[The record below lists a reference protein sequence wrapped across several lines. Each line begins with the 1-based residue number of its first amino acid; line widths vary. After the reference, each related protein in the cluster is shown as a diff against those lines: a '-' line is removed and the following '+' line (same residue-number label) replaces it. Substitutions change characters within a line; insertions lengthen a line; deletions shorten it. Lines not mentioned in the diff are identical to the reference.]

1 MEEFKKNKIIILET
15 RIGIYPT
22 PVNAIVA
29 VEKTLQNG
37 LTIYTRDHTLT
48 EVNSTLQ
55 QMRSVCANN
64 FIYLNRQC
72 IINKAAISHVI
83 PKSREI
89 YIKAM
94 NNEHKKF
101 VCSRSKL
108 RELIKWLESIAET
121 NTNTERMSC

>member
-1 MEEFKKNKIIILET
+1 MEQIRKSKIIILET

-22 PVNAIVA
+22 PVNSIVA

-37 LTIYTRDHTLT
+37 LTIYTREYTLT

-55 QMRSVCANN
+55 QMKNVCSNN

-72 IINKAAISHVI
+72 MINKMAISYVI

-89 YIKAM
+89 YIKIM
-94 NNEHKKF
+94 NNDQKKF
-101 VCSRSKL
+101 VCSRNQL
-108 RELIKWLESIAET
+108 RELIKWLESIASTDAEIILP
-121 NTNTERMSC
+121 